1 MKPYKRLPCNNFI
14 KKTMKASLTI
24 EASFI
29 YPIIIVFIMLTIIYI
44 FYCHDKV
51 AVKANADTSLVKNYF
66 NEETTYDKSNLETSF
81 ASFCLLKENYTCS
94 YNEYT
99 KELSLKDNYG
109 IIFNVGFSSFERC
122 DFIRQY
128 YCIIKQVI
136 SQNDKS
142 EEKDERN

>member
-1 MKPYKRLPCNNFI
+1 
-14 KKTMKASLTI
+14 MKASLTI

-29 YPIIIVFIMLTIIYI
+29 YPIIIVFIMLTIIYS

-51 AVKANADTSLVKNYF
+51 AVKANAYTSLVKNYF
-66 NEETTYDKSNLETSF
+66 NEKTTYDKSNLETSL